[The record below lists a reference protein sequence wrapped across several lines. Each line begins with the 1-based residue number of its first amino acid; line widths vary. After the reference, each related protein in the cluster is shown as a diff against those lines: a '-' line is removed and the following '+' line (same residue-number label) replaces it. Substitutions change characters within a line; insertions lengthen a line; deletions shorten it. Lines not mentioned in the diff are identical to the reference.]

1 MHSRIGSIYIFGQG
15 GGEGCEGVELLRFG
29 EFYFHKCENLI
40 FFAACSCPII
50 ITNHDLYTKQIEK
63 LWRLLVWNDWLC
75 LIWQT
80 TKLNMS
86 SFIKTNIWSNETL
99 QYTHGRCDNNK
110 LKNYH

>member
-1 MHSRIGSIYIFGQG
+1 MIWVEDGWRSNSWISRISLYCAFFIIKFCILELVAYTYLGRG

-63 LWRLLVWNDWLC
+63 L
-75 LIWQT
+75 
-80 TKLNMS
+80 
-86 SFIKTNIWSNETL
+86 
-99 QYTHGRCDNNK
+99 
-110 LKNYH
+110 